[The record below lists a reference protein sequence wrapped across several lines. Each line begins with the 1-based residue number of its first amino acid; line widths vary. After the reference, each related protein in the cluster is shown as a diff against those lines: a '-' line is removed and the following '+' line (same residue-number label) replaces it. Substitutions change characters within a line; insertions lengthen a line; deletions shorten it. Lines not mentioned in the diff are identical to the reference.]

1 MTQMKS
7 YMDFIAD
14 ISSNVNLLQE
24 LEIVLPFTDP
34 QSLTNWFMG
43 QGYQLAEGDVE
54 MLYGSQ
60 SSLLGNG
67 EQINY

>member
-1 MTQMKS
+1 
-7 YMDFIAD
+7 MDFIAD
-14 ISSNVNLLQE
+14 ISSNVSLLKE

-34 QSLTNWFMG
+34 QSLTNWFVG
-43 QGYQLAEGDVE
+43 QGYHLAEGDVE

-60 SSLLGNG
+60 SSLLENG

>member
-1 MTQMKS
+1 MKT

-14 ISSNVNLLQE
+14 ISSNVNLLKE

-34 QSLTNWFMG
+34 QSLTHWFVG
-43 QGYQLAEGDVE
+43 KGYQLAEGDVE

-60 SSLLGNG
+60 SSLLENG

>member
-1 MTQMKS
+1 MKS

-14 ISSNVNLLQE
+14 ISSNVNLLKE
-24 LEIVLPFTDP
+24 LEIVLPFNDP
-34 QSLTNWFMG
+34 QSLTSWFVG
-43 QGYQLAEGDVE
+43 KGYQLAEGDVE

-60 SSLLGNG
+60 SSLLENG

>member
-14 ISSNVNLLQE
+14 ISSNVSLLKE

-34 QSLTNWFMG
+34 QSLTHWFVG

-60 SSLLGNG
+60 SSLLENG